1 MNRFDLE
8 TERLRSLFSSV
19 DKNKTKLVD
28 NLIEQAA
35 FMKVDLGI
43 LQEQIRKP
51 GAIQVSSKGAQRQTE
66 AAKYYTKLI
75 NAYGTVIKT
84 LNSVMGKNVIDGDDT
99 FDKFLKRA
107 VFDEFPPRILSPNC
121 EWRDSCGKRTQDGTR

>member
-1 MNRFDLE
+1 MDE
-8 TERLRSLFSSV
+8 
-19 DKNKTKLVD
+19 NKVKLVD

-35 FMKVDLGI
+35 FMKVELGI
-43 LQEQIRKP
+43 LQEQIRKH

-84 LNSVMGKNVIDGDDT
+84 LNSVMGKNVIDGDD
-99 FDKFLKRA
+99 A
-107 VFDEFPPRILSPNC
+107 FDEFLR
-121 EWRDSCGKRTQDGTR
+121 RAGV